1 NHRASWVA
9 AISRLNG
16 SASEMAASRFS
27 AGVMHAAL
35 VRGVTISTSS
45 GGPTGASRRLSAS
58 HMLPSPPPCGTA
70 RGLRGDGREQGQVL
84 ALHGLELGGS
94 QAGPAL
100 AAKGLAERRDLAG
113 RPAQLPTQPQHFRP

>member
-16 SASEMAASRFS
+16 SASEMTASRFS

-58 HMLPSPPPCGTA
+58 HMLPSQVRCGTA
-70 RGLRGDGREQGQVL
+70 RGLRGDHLEHGQVL
-84 ALHGLELGGS
+84 VPHGLELGGS

-100 AAKGLAERRDLAG
+100 AAKGLADIHDLAG
-113 RPAQLPTQPQHFRP
+113 RPAQLPTQPQHYRP